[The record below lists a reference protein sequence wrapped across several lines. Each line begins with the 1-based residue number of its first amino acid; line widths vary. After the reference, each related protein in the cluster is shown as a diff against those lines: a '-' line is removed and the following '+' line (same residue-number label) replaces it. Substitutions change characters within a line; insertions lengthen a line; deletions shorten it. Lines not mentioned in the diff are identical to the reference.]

1 MTYYDVLNGA
11 LAATCENTLISRA
24 TEDYIFRGQFLLANF
39 VTQYAR
45 LDKQYRQANNLEIRE
60 IQTDMVSVDTED
72 EFPLSDVFIPVA
84 IYFAASGFVLDENEE
99 MSDKFFDRYVNGI
112 LEIRQGLP
120 AVQSAI
126 VDKYRL
132 T

>member
-84 IYFAASGFVLDENEE
+84 ICFAASGFVLDENEE

-126 VDKYRL
+126 VDKYGL

>member
-126 VDKYRL
+126 VDKYGL

>member
-45 LDKQYRQANNLEIRE
+45 LDNQYRQANNLEIRE

>member
-45 LDKQYRQANNLEIRE
+45 LDMQYRQANNLEIRE

-126 VDKYRL
+126 VDKYGL

>member
-120 AVQSAI
+120 AVQS
-126 VDKYRL
+126 
-132 T
+132 

>member
-45 LDKQYRQANNLEIRE
+45 LDMQYRQANNLEIRE

-72 EFPLSDVFIPVA
+72 EFPLSDVFIPAA

-126 VDKYRL
+126 VDKYGL

>member
-1 MTYYDVLNGA
+1 MTYYDVLTGA

-126 VDKYRL
+126 VDKYGL